1 MTPINNLFKSHVE
14 ASISLK
20 SDVLMDTGL
29 IQNICDSS
37 QLLIKAIEGKGKIM
51 FAGNGGS
58 AADAQHLAT
67 EFVSKLEKDR
77 DPLPALALTTDT
89 SVLTA
94 IGNDYGFDEIFSR
107 QIKSLARAGDVFFGI
122 TTSGASIN
130 VLNAFKICKNLGI
143 STIALCGSSG
153 SLEDLSD
160 IAIKIPSSKTALIQE
175 CHIMVGHILCKACEE
190 WVLSDQS

>member
-1 MTPINNLFKSHVE
+1 MNSINNLVTSHIE

-20 SDVLMDTGL
+20 NAVLKNAGL
-29 IQNICDSS
+29 IQNVCKSS
-37 QLLIKAIEGKGKIM
+37 QLLIKAIESKNKIM

-94 IGNDYGFDEIFSR
+94 IGNDYGFDELFAR
-107 QIKSLARAGDVFFGI
+107 QIRGLSRKGDVFVGI
-122 TTSGASIN
+122 TTSGKSANVIN
-130 VLNAFKICKNLGI
+130 ALKICKSLGI
-143 STIALCGSSG
+143 STIALCGTSG
-153 SLEDLSD
+153 SLEDISD

-175 CHIMVGHILCKACEE
+175 CHIMIGHILCKACEDR
-190 WVLSDQS
+190 VLSAKH